1 MKKFLFLIVCLLTVV
16 GAYPAEPVFQYE
28 EGNFSDLKLGVNAD
42 NQAVS
47 VSVEKKGNDAVYTIY
62 NPDFSVERT
71 FTIKGAYT
79 YSAEIE
85 DNWDNPDAQPP
96 NYTEPGEINGYAIY
110 LREDVLA
117 IQGLC
122 QDRSK
127 WCVFVD
133 TKTWVDKDYH
143 TGYEYVDTK
152 VYDEDG
158 NLIIS
163 FNSPNESYISSSLYY
178 YKFGEKLYLVNC
190 IADETEGYTETY
202 NFYDLSGTSGI
213 NAPVAVKRSSRAYPN
228 PLHQGKSFTIEL
240 SETAPEGSKV
250 VVSDMNGSMVYRAA
264 IQPGADKV
272 IIPSRKLRNGNLVYS
287 VYAGE
292 TVLEKG
298 KIIVR

>member
-1 MKKFLFLIVCLLTVV
+1 MKKFLFLIVCLLTVA
-16 GAYPAEPVFQYE
+16 GAYPVEPFFQYE
-28 EGNFSDLKLGVNAD
+28 EGRFSELELGVNAD
-42 NQAVS
+42 NQVVS

-79 YSAEIE
+79 YSAEIK
-85 DNWDNPDAQPP
+85 DNWDNPDAQHP
-96 NYTEPGEINGYAIY
+96 NYTEPSEIAGYSMY
-110 LREDVLA
+110 LHEDVFA
-117 IQGLC
+117 VQGLG
-122 QDRSK
+122 QNRSK

-133 TKTWVDKDYH
+133 TRTWVDKDYH

-163 FNSPNESYISSSLYY
+163 FNSPNESYIYSNLYY

-190 IADETEGYTETY
+190 IEDEREGYTETY
-202 NFYDLSGTSGI
+202 NFYDLSSTSGI

-250 VVSDMNGSMVYRAA
+250 VVSDMNGSIVYRAA

-292 TVLEKG
+292 AILEKG

>member
-85 DNWDNPDAQPP
+85 DNWDNPDAQHP

-133 TKTWVDKDYH
+133 TWSYRQSDYDYR
-143 TGYEYVDTK
+143 YEYVATK
-152 VYDEDG
+152 VYDESG
-158 NLIIS
+158 NLIGS
-163 FNSPNESYISSSLYY
+163 FDIYSDDDDSIYY
-178 YKFGEKLYLVNC
+178 YRLGEKLYLVTRSE
-190 IADETEGYTETY
+190 DFLTHY
-202 NFYDLSGTSGI
+202 FWDFSGTSGI

>member
-1 MKKFLFLIVCLLTVV
+1 MKKFLFLIVCLLTVA
-16 GAYPAEPVFQYE
+16 GAYSAEPVFRYTDGRFSE
-28 EGNFSDLKLGVNAD
+28 LEFGVTAEG
-42 NQAVS
+42 QTVS
-47 VSVEKKGNDAVYTIY
+47 VGVEKKGNDAVYTIY
-62 NPDFSVERT
+62 NPDFSIERT

-79 YSAEIE
+79 NSAEIE
-85 DNWDNPDAQPP
+85 ENWDNPAAQHPD
-96 NYTEPGEINGYAIY
+96 YTEPSCTFRYNDSDAMDI
-110 LREDVLA
+110 LA
-117 IQGLC
+117 IQGLG

-127 WCVFVD
+127 WYVFVSNSIYYQD
-133 TKTWVDKDYH
+133 EEGWGSYSTDSFS
-143 TGYEYVDTK
+143 
-152 VYDEDG
+152 VYDESG
-158 NLIIS
+158 SLIGSI
-163 FNSPNESYISSSLYY
+163 NVDDYY
-178 YKFGEKLYLVNC
+178 DWSIRFYKFGAKMYLVFK
-190 IADETEGYTETY
+190 ALAGPYEYTTT

-250 VVSDMNGSMVYRAA
+250 VVSDMNGSMVYRAS

>member
-1 MKKFLFLIVCLLTVV
+1 MKKFLFLIVCLLTVA
-16 GAYPAEPVFQYE
+16 GAYSAEPFFQYE
-28 EGNFSDLKLGVNAD
+28 EGRFSELELGVNAD
-42 NQAVS
+42 NQVVS

-62 NPDFSVERT
+62 NSDFSVNHT

-79 YSAEIE
+79 LSTEIE
-85 DNWDNPDAQPP
+85 ENESNESAQHPDYTQPVDLHG
-96 NYTEPGEINGYAIY
+96 YDTYAEPDI
-110 LREDVLA
+110 LA
-117 IQGLC
+117 IQGLG

-127 WCVFVD
+127 WYVFVSNSIYYQD
-133 TKTWVDKDYH
+133 DEGWGSYSTDSFS
-143 TGYEYVDTK
+143 
-152 VYDEDG
+152 VYDESG
-158 NLIIS
+158 SLIGSI
-163 FNSPNESYISSSLYY
+163 NVDDYY
-178 YKFGEKLYLVNC
+178 DWSICFYKFGAKMYLVFE
-190 IADETEGYTETY
+190 ALAGPYEYTT

>member
-1 MKKFLFLIVCLLTVV
+1 MKKFLFLIVCLLTVA
-16 GAYPAEPVFQYE
+16 GAYPVEPFFQYE
-28 EGNFSDLKLGVNAD
+28 EGRFSELELGVNAD
-42 NQAVS
+42 NQVVS

-79 YSAEIE
+79 FSAEIE
-85 DNWDNPDAQPP
+85 DNWDNQDAQHPD
-96 NYTEPGEINGYAIY
+96 YTEPCYVQRYDTCDEPDIFA
-110 LREDVLA
+110 V
-117 IQGLC
+117 QGLG

-127 WCVFVD
+127 WYVFV
-133 TKTWVDKDYH
+133 VNRSYH
-143 TGYEYVDTK
+143 QNDGGWGYYSTDSFS
-152 VYDEDG
+152 VYDESG
-158 NLIIS
+158 NLICSINCNNYDDWNIS
-163 FNSPNESYISSSLYY
+163 F
-178 YKFGEKLYLVNC
+178 YKFGARMYLVNEVEDGS
-190 IADETEGYTETY
+190 DEGKTT

-250 VVSDMNGSMVYRAA
+250 VVSDMNGSIVYRAA
-264 IQPGADKV
+264 IQTGADKV

>member
-28 EGNFSDLKLGVNAD
+28 EGRFNELEFGVTAD
-42 NQAVS
+42 GQIVS
-47 VSVEKKGNDAVYTIY
+47 VAVEKKGNDAVYTIY

-79 YSAEIE
+79 LSAEIE
-85 DNWDNPDAQPP
+85 ENEGNESAQHPDYTNPGSVYSYDGATADAD
-96 NYTEPGEINGYAIY
+96 IF
-110 LREDVLA
+110 A
-117 IQGLC
+117 IQGLG

-127 WCVFVD
+127 WYVFVSNSIYYQD
-133 TKTWVDKDYH
+133 DEGWGSYSTDSFSVYDESGNLIWSINCNGYYDWGLRFYKFGAKMYLVFEALD
-143 TGYEYVDTK
+143 GYEYPT
-152 VYDEDG
+152 
-158 NLIIS
+158 
-163 FNSPNESYISSSLYY
+163 
-178 YKFGEKLYLVNC
+178 
-190 IADETEGYTETY
+190 T

-250 VVSDMNGSMVYRAA
+250 VVSDMNGSIVYRAA

-292 TVLEKG
+292 TILEKG